1 MIMKMYNT
9 SDSNNTINKTLTNET
24 EFNIKLKSNTS
35 ITQPVVVLHSNNI
48 ILFNYAYIPEFNRC
62 YFVDKIEL
70 FPNGIYNITLKVDV
84 LESFK
89 NDIKNSYG
97 MISKQTNINNYYNNG
112 YESEIR
118 KEVNLYRSN
127 VTFNLDT
134 KEIVLV
140 TIGGVL

>member
-9 SDSNNTINKTLTNET
+9 SDSNNTINKTLANET
-24 EFNIKLKSNTS
+24 EFNIKLKGNTS

-48 ILFNYAYIPEFNRC
+48 ILFNYAYIPEFNRY

-97 MISKQTNINNYYNNG
+97 MISKQTNINNYYNDG
-112 YESEIR
+112 YESEIK
-118 KEVNLYRSN
+118 KEVDLYRSN
-127 VTFNLDT
+127 ITFNLDT
-134 KEIVLV
+134 KEKVLV
-140 TIGGVL
+140 TIGGI

>member
-9 SDSNNTINKTLTNET
+9 TDSDNTMGKTLTNET
-24 EFNIKLKSNTS
+24 EYNIKLKGETS

-48 ILFNYAYIPEFNRC
+48 ILFNYAYIPEFNRY

-97 MISKQTNINNYYNNG
+97 MISKQTNINNYYNNN
-112 YESEIR
+112 YESEIK
-118 KEVNLYRSN
+118 KEVDLYRSN
-127 VTFNLDT
+127 VTFNLNK
-134 KEIVLV
+134 KEKILV
-140 TIGGVL
+140 TIGGV

>member
-9 SDSNNTINKTLTNET
+9 SDSNNTINKTLANET
-24 EFNIKLKSNTS
+24 EFNIKLKGNTS
-35 ITQPVVVLHSNNI
+35 ITQPVVVLRSNSI
-48 ILFNYAYIPEFNRC
+48 ILFNYAYIPEFNRY

-97 MISKQTNINNYYNNG
+97 IISKQTNINNYYNDG
-112 YESEIR
+112 YESEIK
-118 KEVNLYRSN
+118 KEVDLYRSN
-127 VTFNLDT
+127 ITFNLDT
-134 KEIVLV
+134 KEKILV
-140 TIGGVL
+140 TIGGV